1 MGKALDLINKLKVVE
16 FDWKDTDQ
24 HDIGLIAEEV
34 AEIIPE
40 AVWFKDGKI
49 EGLRPLTLIAV
60 LVEAIKE
67 LQNGRKNKK

>member
-1 MGKALDLINKLKVVE
+1 MGKSIDLINKLKVVE
-16 FDWKDTDQ
+16 FDWKDTNQ

-34 AEIIPE
+34 AKIIPE
-40 AVWFKDGKI
+40 AVWFKDGRI

-67 LQNGRKNKK
+67 LQNG